1 MTTSKL
7 QCPHRVSGPCPVCE
21 AEEARYERDVAE
33 SVSLYEAECLY
44 GSTGWDEH
52 CEFEA
57 GAENME
63 LRAMRL
69 EAEREAELE
78 AHWAAEEA
86 AEEAEAAHYEVL
98 VADSYEIPTP

>member
-1 MTTSKL
+1 MAQHETL
-7 QCPHRVSGPCPVCE
+7 CPHRVSGPCPVCE
-21 AEEARYERDVAE
+21 AEEARYEREAAE
-33 SVSLYEAECLY
+33 SMALYEAECMY
-44 GSTGWDEH
+44 GPTGWDEH

-57 GAENME
+57 GAEDME

-86 AEEAEAAHYEVL
+86 AEEAEDAYYEAMAADLYEV
-98 VADSYEIPTP
+98 P